1 MAESAMDWYSL
12 RRRCDEASRWMAVAT
27 AFSLVVSTALCTITM
42 LLFLVFWIASGGYRA
57 KLARIQAQPIALW
70 SSALLLM
77 LMLGVVYSSASLD
90 QSLDTLRSYRE
101 LLYIPL
107 LLTAF
112 NEEQWQRRGYYAFLV
127 AMGLT
132 LILSYCKLFGWPPLG
147 PPEQEYTV
155 FKGRIAHGL
164 LMAYATYLWV
174 EHFMQQGRWRWL
186 WGILAALGL
195 VNLLLM
201 IGGRTGYFVFFA
213 LIVLFMYRHWRWQG
227 LLASGLVV
235 VGLALVASHTS
246 DIFRARMEEM
256 VNDLKRPEAKVITSS
271 SVRLEFYS
279 NTLGLIM
286 RHPILGG
293 GTGSFI
299 PEYAELAKE
308 KALYPTNNPHNEF
321 LLITTQVG
329 LFGLVLL
336 LMLGYRQWRM
346 SYGLRPEFSA
356 AAQALIVT
364 MAIGSLFNSLLLDFT
379 EGHFYALLTG
389 VCYGRYK
396 SK

>member
-1 MAESAMDWYSL
+1 MDWNSL

-42 LLFLVFWIASGGYRA
+42 VLFLVFWIASGGYRA
-57 KLARIQAQPIALW
+57 KLARIRAQPIALW
-70 SSALLLM
+70 SLALLLM
-77 LMLGVVYSSASLD
+77 LNLGVVYSSASLD
-90 QSLDTLRSYRE
+90 QALDTLRSYRE

-107 LLTAF
+107 LLTVF
-112 NEEQWQRRGYYAFLV
+112 NEEQWQRRGYCAFLV

-147 PPEQEYTV
+147 PPKEAYTV

-164 LMAYATYLWV
+164 LMAYAIYLWA

-235 VGLALVASHTS
+235 VGLALAASYTS
-246 DIFRARMEEM
+246 DIFRARMGAM
-256 VNDLKRPEAKVITSS
+256 VNDLKWPEAKVITSGR
-271 SVRLEFYS
+271 VRLEFYS

-286 RHPILGG
+286 RHPVLGG

-308 KALYPTNNPHNEF
+308 KALYPTDNPHNEF

-329 LFGLVLL
+329 LLGLVLL

-346 SYGLRPEFSA
+346 SYGLRPEYVA
-356 AAQALIVT
+356 AAQGLIVT
-364 MAIGSLFNSLLLDFT
+364 MAVGSLFNSLLLDFT

-389 VCYGRYK
+389 ICYGSFK

>member
-1 MAESAMDWYSL
+1 MDWNSL

-27 AFSLVVSTALCTITM
+27 AFSLAVSTALCTVTM
-42 LLFLVFWIASGGYRA
+42 VLFLAFWIASGGYRA
-57 KLARIQAQPIALW
+57 KLARIRAQPIALW
-70 SSALLLM
+70 SLALLLM
-77 LMLGVVYSSASLD
+77 LNLGVVYSSASLD
-90 QSLDTLRSYRE
+90 QALDTLRSYRE

-107 LLTAF
+107 LLTVF

-127 AMGLT
+127 AMALT

-147 PPEQEYTV
+147 PPKEAYTV

-164 LMAYATYLWV
+164 LMAYAIYLWA

-201 IGGRTGYFVFFA
+201 IGGRTGHFVFFA

-235 VGLALVASHTS
+235 VGLALAASYTS
-246 DIFRARMEEM
+246 DIFRARMGAM
-256 VNDLKRPEAKVITSS
+256 VNDLKWPEAKVITSGR
-271 SVRLEFYS
+271 VRLEFYS

-286 RHPILGG
+286 RHPVLGG

-308 KALYPTNNPHNEF
+308 KALYPTDNPHNEF

-329 LFGLVLL
+329 LLGLVLL

-346 SYGLRPEFSA
+346 SYGLRPEYVA
-356 AAQALIVT
+356 AAQGLVVT
-364 MAIGSLFNSLLLDFT
+364 MAVGSLFNSLLLDFT

-389 VCYGRYK
+389 ICYGSFK

>member
-1 MAESAMDWYSL
+1 MAESAMDWNSL

-27 AFSLVVSTALCTITM
+27 AFSLVVSTALCTVTM
-42 LLFLVFWIASGGYRA
+42 MLFLVFWIASGGYRA
-57 KLARIQAQPIALW
+57 KLAQIRTHPIAI
-70 SSALLLM
+70 SSLALLLM
-77 LMLGVVYSSASLD
+77 LTLGVLYSSATIA
-90 QSLDTLRSYRE
+90 QALDTLRSYRE

-112 NEEQWQRRGYYAFLV
+112 NEQQWQRRGYYTFLV

-164 LMAYATYLWV
+164 LMAYAIYLWA

-213 LIVLFMYRHWRWQG
+213 LIVLFMYRHWRWRG
-227 LLASGLVV
+227 VLASGMIV
-235 VGLALVASHTS
+235 VGLALVAYYSS
-246 DIFRARMEEM
+246 DIFRARMGEM
-256 VNDLKRPEAKVITSS
+256 MLDLKGPVPEAVTPGRL
-271 SVRLEFYS
+271 RLEFYS

-286 RHPILGG
+286 RHPVLGG

-308 KALYPTNNPHNEF
+308 KDLYPTNNPHNEF

-329 LFGLVLL
+329 LLGLMLL

-389 VCYGRYK
+389 ICYGRSK

>member
-1 MAESAMDWYSL
+1 MDWNSL

-42 LLFLVFWIASGGYRA
+42 VLFLAFWIASGGYRA
-57 KLARIQAQPIALW
+57 KLARIRAQPIALW
-70 SSALLLM
+70 SLALLLM
-77 LMLGVVYSSASLD
+77 LNLGVVYSSASLD
-90 QSLDTLRSYRE
+90 QALDTLRSYRE

-107 LLTAF
+107 LLTVF

-127 AMGLT
+127 AMALT

-147 PPEQEYTV
+147 PPKEAYTV

-164 LMAYATYLWV
+164 LMAYAIYLWA

-186 WGILAALGL
+186 WGILAALGV

-201 IGGRTGYFVFFA
+201 IGGRTGHFVFFA

-235 VGLALVASHTS
+235 VGLALAASYTS
-246 DIFRARMEEM
+246 DIFRARMGAM
-256 VNDLKRPEAKVITSS
+256 VNDLRWPDAKVITSGR
-271 SVRLEFYS
+271 VRLEFYS

-286 RHPILGG
+286 RHPVLGG

-308 KALYPTNNPHNEF
+308 KALYPTDNPHNEF

-329 LFGLVLL
+329 LLGLVLL

-346 SYGLRPEFSA
+346 SYGLRPEYVA
-356 AAQALIVT
+356 AAQGLVVT
-364 MAIGSLFNSLLLDFT
+364 MAVGSLFNSLLLDFT

-389 VCYGRYK
+389 ICYGTFK

>member
-1 MAESAMDWYSL
+1 MDWNSL
-12 RRRCDEASRWMAVAT
+12 RRWCDEASRWMAVAT

-42 LLFLVFWIASGGYRA
+42 VLFLAFWIASGGYRA
-57 KLARIQAQPIALW
+57 KFARIRAQPIALW

-90 QSLDTLRSYRE
+90 QALDTLRSYRE

-107 LLTAF
+107 LLTVL
-112 NEEQWQRRGYYAFLV
+112 NEEQWQRRGYYAFLG

-147 PPEQEYTV
+147 PPKEAYTV

-164 LMAYATYLWV
+164 LMAYATYLWA
-174 EHFMQQGRWRWL
+174 EHFMQQERWRWL
-186 WGILAALGL
+186 WGILAALGV

-201 IGGRTGYFVFFA
+201 IGGRTGYLVFFA

-235 VGLALVASHTS
+235 VGLVLVASYTS
-246 DIFRARMEEM
+246 DIFRARMGDM
-256 VNDLKRPEAKVITSS
+256 VNDLKRPEAKVITSGR
-271 SVRLEFYS
+271 VRLEFYS

-286 RHPILGG
+286 RHPVLGG

-308 KALYPTNNPHNEF
+308 KALYPTKNPHNEF

-329 LFGLVLL
+329 LLGLVLL

-346 SYGLRPEFSA
+346 SYGLSPEYMA
-356 AAQALIVT
+356 AAQGLVVT
-364 MAIGSLFNSLLLDFT
+364 MAVGSLFNSLLLDFT

-389 VCYGRYK
+389 ICYGSFK

>member
-1 MAESAMDWYSL
+1 
-12 RRRCDEASRWMAVAT
+12 MAVAT

-42 LLFLVFWIASGGYRA
+42 VLFLAFWIASGGYRA
-57 KLARIQAQPIALW
+57 KLARIRAQPIALW
-70 SSALLLM
+70 SLALVLM
-77 LMLGVVYSSASLD
+77 LMLGVVYSSASLE
-90 QSLDTLRSYRE
+90 QALDTLRSYRE

-107 LLTAF
+107 LLTVF
-112 NEEQWQRRGYYAFLV
+112 NEEQWQRRGYYAFLI
-127 AMGLT
+127 AMALT

-147 PPEQEYTV
+147 PPKEAYTV

-164 LMAYATYLWV
+164 LMAYATYLWA

-186 WGILAALGL
+186 WGILAALGM

-201 IGGRTGYFVFFA
+201 IGGRTGHFVFFA

-235 VGLALVASHTS
+235 VGLVLVASYTS
-246 DIFRARMEEM
+246 DIFRARMGAM
-256 VNDLKRPEAKVITSS
+256 VNDLKRPEAKVITSGG
-271 SVRLEFYS
+271 VRLEFYS

-286 RHPILGG
+286 RHPVLGG

-308 KALYPTNNPHNEF
+308 KALYPTDNPHNEF

-329 LFGLVLL
+329 LLGLVLL

-346 SYGLRPEFSA
+346 SYGLRPE
-356 AAQALIVT
+356 
-364 MAIGSLFNSLLLDFT
+364 
-379 EGHFYALLTG
+379 Y
-389 VCYGRYK
+389 
-396 SK
+396 

>member
-1 MAESAMDWYSL
+1 MDWNSL

-42 LLFLVFWIASGGYRA
+42 VLFLAFWIASGGYRA
-57 KLARIQAQPIALW
+57 KLARIRAQPIALW
-70 SSALLLM
+70 SLALLLM
-77 LMLGVVYSSASLD
+77 LNLGVVYSSASLD
-90 QSLDTLRSYRE
+90 QALDTLRSYRE

-107 LLTAF
+107 LLTVF

-127 AMGLT
+127 AMALT

-147 PPEQEYTV
+147 PPKEAYTV

-164 LMAYATYLWV
+164 LMAYAIYLWA

-201 IGGRTGYFVFFA
+201 IGGRTGHFVFFA

-235 VGLALVASHTS
+235 VGLALAASYTS
-246 DIFRARMEEM
+246 DIFRARMGAM
-256 VNDLKRPEAKVITSS
+256 VNDLKWPEAKVITSGR
-271 SVRLEFYS
+271 VRLEFYS

-286 RHPILGG
+286 RHPVLGG

-308 KALYPTNNPHNEF
+308 KALYPTDNPHNEF

-329 LFGLVLL
+329 LLGLVLL

-346 SYGLRPEFSA
+346 SYGLRPEYVA
-356 AAQALIVT
+356 AAQGLVVT
-364 MAIGSLFNSLLLDFT
+364 MAVGSLFNSLLLDFT

-389 VCYGRYK
+389 ICYGSFK

>member
-1 MAESAMDWYSL
+1 MDWNSL

-42 LLFLVFWIASGGYRA
+42 VLFLVFWTASGGYRA
-57 KLARIQAQPIALW
+57 KLARIRAQPIALW

-90 QSLDTLRSYRE
+90 QSFDTLRSYRE

-127 AMGLT
+127 AMALT
-132 LILSYCKLFGWPPLG
+132 LILSYCKPFGWLPLG
-147 PPEQEYTV
+147 PPKQEYTV

-164 LMAYATYLWV
+164 LMAYATYLWA

-186 WGILAALGL
+186 WGILAVLGL

-235 VGLALVASHTS
+235 VGLALVASYTS
-246 DIFRARMEEM
+246 DIFQARMEEM
-256 VNDLKRPEAKVITSS
+256 VNDLKRPEAKVITSGG
-271 SVRLEFYS
+271 VRLEFYN
-279 NTLGLIM
+279 NTLGIIM
-286 RHPILGG
+286 RHPVLGG

-299 PEYAELAKE
+299 PEYAELARE
-308 KALYPTNNPHNEF
+308 KALYPTDNPHNEF

-329 LFGLVLL
+329 LLGLVLL
-336 LMLGYRQWRM
+336 LMLGYRQWRI
-346 SYGLRPEFSA
+346 SYGLRPEYIA
-356 AAQALIVT
+356 AAQGLVVT
-364 MAIGSLFNSLLLDFT
+364 MAVGSLFNSLLLDFT

-389 VCYGRYK
+389 ICYGSFK

>member
-1 MAESAMDWYSL
+1 MDWNSL

-27 AFSLVVSTALCTITM
+27 AFSLAVSTALCTVTM
-42 LLFLVFWIASGGYRA
+42 VLFLAFWIASGGYRA
-57 KLARIQAQPIALW
+57 KLARIRAQPIALW

-77 LMLGVVYSSASLD
+77 LMLGVVYSSATLA
-90 QSLDTLRSYRE
+90 QALDTLRSYRE

-107 LLTAF
+107 LLTVF
-112 NEEQWQRRGYYAFLV
+112 NEEQWQRRGYCAFLV

-147 PPEQEYTV
+147 PPKEAYTV

-164 LMAYATYLWV
+164 LMAYAIYLWA

-235 VGLALVASHTS
+235 VGLALAASYTS
-246 DIFRARMEEM
+246 DIFRARMGAM
-256 VNDLKRPEAKVITSS
+256 VNDLKWPEAKVITSGR
-271 SVRLEFYS
+271 VRLEFYS

-286 RHPILGG
+286 RHPVLGG

-308 KALYPTNNPHNEF
+308 KALYPTDNPHNEF

-329 LFGLVLL
+329 LLGLVLL

-346 SYGLRPEFSA
+346 SYGLRPEYVA
-356 AAQALIVT
+356 AAQGLIVT
-364 MAIGSLFNSLLLDFT
+364 MAVGSLFNSLLLDFT

-389 VCYGRYK
+389 ICYGSFK

>member
-1 MAESAMDWYSL
+1 
-12 RRRCDEASRWMAVAT
+12 MAVAT
-27 AFSLVVSTALCTITM
+27 AFSLAVSTALCTVTM
-42 LLFLVFWIASGGYRA
+42 VLFLAFWIASGGYRA
-57 KLARIQAQPIALW
+57 KLARIRAQPIALW
-70 SSALLLM
+70 SLALLLM
-77 LMLGVVYSSASLD
+77 LNLGVVYSSASLD
-90 QSLDTLRSYRE
+90 QALDTLRSYRE

-107 LLTAF
+107 LLTVF

-127 AMGLT
+127 AMALT

-147 PPEQEYTV
+147 PPKEAYTV

-164 LMAYATYLWV
+164 LMAYAIYLWA

-201 IGGRTGYFVFFA
+201 IGGRTGHFVFFA

-235 VGLALVASHTS
+235 VGLALAASYTS
-246 DIFRARMEEM
+246 DIFRARMGAM
-256 VNDLKRPEAKVITSS
+256 VNDLKWPEAKVITSGR
-271 SVRLEFYS
+271 VRLEFYS

-286 RHPILGG
+286 RHPVLGG

-308 KALYPTNNPHNEF
+308 KALYPTDNPHNEF

-329 LFGLVLL
+329 LLGLVLL

-346 SYGLRPEFSA
+346 SYGLRPEYVA
-356 AAQALIVT
+356 AAQGLVVT
-364 MAIGSLFNSLLLDFT
+364 MAVGSLFNSLLLDFT

-389 VCYGRYK
+389 ICYGSFK

>member
-1 MAESAMDWYSL
+1 MDWNSL

-42 LLFLVFWIASGGYRA
+42 VLFLVFWIASGGYRA
-57 KLARIQAQPIALW
+57 KLARIRAQPIALW
-70 SSALLLM
+70 SLALLLM
-77 LMLGVVYSSASLD
+77 LNLGVVYSSASLD
-90 QSLDTLRSYRE
+90 QALDTLRSYRE

-107 LLTAF
+107 LLTVF

-127 AMGLT
+127 AMALT

-147 PPEQEYTV
+147 PPKEAYTV

-164 LMAYATYLWV
+164 LMAYAIYLWA

-235 VGLALVASHTS
+235 VGLALAASYTS
-246 DIFRARMEEM
+246 DIFRARMGAM
-256 VNDLKRPEAKVITSS
+256 VNDLKWPEAKVITSGR
-271 SVRLEFYS
+271 VRLEFYS

-286 RHPILGG
+286 RHPVLGG

-308 KALYPTNNPHNEF
+308 KALYPTDNPHNEF

-329 LFGLVLL
+329 LLGLVLL

-346 SYGLRPEFSA
+346 SYGLRPEYVA
-356 AAQALIVT
+356 AAQGLIVT
-364 MAIGSLFNSLLLDFT
+364 MAVGSLFNSLLLDFT

-389 VCYGRYK
+389 ICYGSFK

>member
-1 MAESAMDWYSL
+1 MDWNSL

-27 AFSLVVSTALCTITM
+27 AFSLAVSTALCTVTM
-42 LLFLVFWIASGGYRA
+42 VLFLAFWIASGGYRA
-57 KLARIQAQPIALW
+57 KLARIRAQPIALW

-77 LMLGVVYSSASLD
+77 LMLGVVYSSATLA
-90 QSLDTLRSYRE
+90 QALDTLRSYRE

-107 LLTAF
+107 LLTVF
-112 NEEQWQRRGYYAFLV
+112 NEEQWQRRGYCAFLV

-147 PPEQEYTV
+147 PPKEAYTV

-164 LMAYATYLWV
+164 LMAYAIYLWA

-235 VGLALVASHTS
+235 VGLALVASYTS
-246 DIFRARMEEM
+246 DIFRARMGAM
-256 VNDLKRPEAKVITSS
+256 VNDLKWPEAKVITSGR
-271 SVRLEFYS
+271 VRLEFYS

-286 RHPILGG
+286 RHPVLGG

-308 KALYPTNNPHNEF
+308 KALYPTDNPHNEF

-329 LFGLVLL
+329 LLGLVLL

-346 SYGLRPEFSA
+346 SYGLRPEYVA
-356 AAQALIVT
+356 AAQGLVVT
-364 MAIGSLFNSLLLDFT
+364 MAVGSLFNSLLLDFT

-389 VCYGRYK
+389 ICYGSFK

>member
-1 MAESAMDWYSL
+1 MDWNSL

-42 LLFLVFWIASGGYRA
+42 VLFLVFWIASGGYRA
-57 KLARIQAQPIALW
+57 KLARIRAQPIALW

-90 QSLDTLRSYRE
+90 QALDTLRSYRE

-107 LLTAF
+107 LLTVF

-127 AMGLT
+127 AMALT
-132 LILSYCKLFGWPPLG
+132 LILSYCKLFGWPSLG
-147 PPEQEYTV
+147 PPKQEYTV

-164 LMAYATYLWV
+164 LMAYATYLWT
-174 EHFMQQGRWRWL
+174 EHFMPRGRWRWL
-186 WGILAALGL
+186 WGTLAALGV

-201 IGGRTGYFVFFA
+201 IGGRTGHVVFFA

-235 VGLALVASHTS
+235 VGLALVASYTS
-246 DIFRARMEEM
+246 DIFRARMGAM
-256 VNDLKRPEAKVITSS
+256 VNDLNRPEAKVITSGG
-271 SVRLEFYS
+271 VRLEFYR

-286 RHPILGG
+286 RHPVLGG

-329 LFGLVLL
+329 LLGLVLL

-346 SYGLRPEFSA
+346 SYGLRPEYVA
-356 AAQALIVT
+356 AAQGLVVT
-364 MAIGSLFNSLLLDFT
+364 MAVGSLFNSLLLDST

-389 VCYGRYK
+389 ICFGSFKLSVNSGV
-396 SK
+396 

>member
-1 MAESAMDWYSL
+1 MDWNSL

-27 AFSLVVSTALCTITM
+27 AFSLAVSTALCTVTM
-42 LLFLVFWIASGGYRA
+42 VLFLAFWIASGGYRA
-57 KLARIQAQPIALW
+57 KLARIRAQPIALW
-70 SSALLLM
+70 SLALLLM
-77 LMLGVVYSSASLD
+77 LNLGVVYSSASLD
-90 QSLDTLRSYRE
+90 QALDTLRSYRE

-107 LLTAF
+107 LLTVF

-127 AMGLT
+127 AMALT

-147 PPEQEYTV
+147 PPKEAYTV

-164 LMAYATYLWV
+164 LMAYAIYLWA

-235 VGLALVASHTS
+235 VGLALAASYTS
-246 DIFRARMEEM
+246 DIFRARMGAM
-256 VNDLKRPEAKVITSS
+256 VNDLKWPEAKVITSGR
-271 SVRLEFYS
+271 VRLEFYS

-286 RHPILGG
+286 RHPVLGG

-308 KALYPTNNPHNEF
+308 KALYPTDNPHNEF

-329 LFGLVLL
+329 LLGLVLL

-346 SYGLRPEFSA
+346 SYGLRPEYVA
-356 AAQALIVT
+356 AAQGLVVT
-364 MAIGSLFNSLLLDFT
+364 MAVGSLFNSLLLDFT

-389 VCYGRYK
+389 ICYGSFK

>member
-1 MAESAMDWYSL
+1 MDWNSL

-42 LLFLVFWIASGGYRA
+42 VLFLAFWIASGGYRA
-57 KLARIQAQPIALW
+57 KLARIRAQPIALW

-90 QSLDTLRSYRE
+90 QALDTLRAYRE

-107 LLTAF
+107 LLTVF

-127 AMGLT
+127 AMALT

-147 PPEQEYTV
+147 PPKEAYTV

-164 LMAYATYLWV
+164 LMAYAIYLWA
-174 EHFMQQGRWRWL
+174 EHFMQQKRWRWL
-186 WGILAALGL
+186 SGILAALGV

-201 IGGRTGYFVFFA
+201 IGGRTGHFVFFA

-235 VGLALVASHTS
+235 VGLALAASYTS
-246 DIFRARMEEM
+246 DIFRARMGAM
-256 VNDLKRPEAKVITSS
+256 VNDLRWPDAKVITSGG
-271 SVRLEFYS
+271 VRLEFYR

-286 RHPILGG
+286 RHPVLGG

-308 KALYPTNNPHNEF
+308 KALYPTDNPHNEF

-329 LFGLVLL
+329 LLGLVLL

-346 SYGLRPEFSA
+346 SYGLRPEYVA
-356 AAQALIVT
+356 AAQGLVVT
-364 MAIGSLFNSLLLDFT
+364 MAVGSLFNSLLLDFT

-389 VCYGRYK
+389 ICYGTFK